1 MDLDCAA
8 VFRARAQDL
17 GLEEPHV
24 NALAGK
30 GWDMFSRFAFASSH
44 TPGNPDDSSYIEA
57 VQNAVL
63 GTGDQP
69 LAPVLKRLYFEA
81 YTAVAAD
88 LRRKWERTEGDAP
101 RKMPMPERQGRYE
114 RQQAKLTGPTLT
126 GELEPSRSLVDKAV
140 HVVDENS
147 VVHIEW
153 HTCTSRTQEMEGTK
167 LLVEW
172 KPNASGVITER
183 TTEVPGRTL
192 LITDLRLQNAL
203 EKRGL
208 AMDQAAL
215 LSFQV
220 HDKWVE
226 RMFQAMMTDP
236 PPGYSRVSVQQMYR
250 ADKEVFRV
258 LAEHTRGGIKS
269 APRSLGENYLDRL
282 FQQACSG
289 ALDATIPLLLL
300 PLAQKAGAGEKRK
313 SPGETRSSQAYSRNA
328 KGSVRAQ
335 PRGGKGDAGG
345 KGKKGKGKGSG
356 KSHQAGK
363 GKRNAYAPPMPVAL
377 RGCDHQDSNGQN
389 TCFAYNL
396 DGCNAAGDGG
406 QCPKGRHVCC
416 SPGCYKP
423 FSFSSHPH

>member
-1 MDLDCAA
+1 M
-8 VFRARAQDL
+8 
-17 GLEEPHV
+17 

-30 GWDMFSRFAFASSH
+30 GWDMFSRFAFASSY

-88 LRRKWERTEGDAP
+88 LRRKLERTEGDAP

-192 LITDLRLQNAL
+192 LTTDLRLQKAL
-203 EKRGL
+203 KRMG
-208 AMDQAAL
+208 ACDGPGGPAL
-215 LSFQV
+215 L
-220 HDKWVE
+220 
-226 RMFQAMMTDP
+226 
-236 PPGYSRVSVQQMYR
+236 PG
-250 ADKEVFRV
+250 A
-258 LAEHTRGGIKS
+258 
-269 APRSLGENYLDRL
+269 
-282 FQQACSG
+282 
-289 ALDATIPLLLL
+289 
-300 PLAQKAGAGEKRK
+300 
-313 SPGETRSSQAYSRNA
+313 
-328 KGSVRAQ
+328 
-335 PRGGKGDAGG
+335 
-345 KGKKGKGKGSG
+345 
-356 KSHQAGK
+356 
-363 GKRNAYAPPMPVAL
+363 
-377 RGCDHQDSNGQN
+377 
-389 TCFAYNL
+389 
-396 DGCNAAGDGG
+396 
-406 QCPKGRHVCC
+406 
-416 SPGCYKP
+416 
-423 FSFSSHPH
+423 